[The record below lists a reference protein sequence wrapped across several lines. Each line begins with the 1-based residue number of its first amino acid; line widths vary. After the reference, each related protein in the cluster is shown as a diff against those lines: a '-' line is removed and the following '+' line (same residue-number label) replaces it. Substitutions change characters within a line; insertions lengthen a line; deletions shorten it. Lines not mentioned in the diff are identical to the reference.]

1 MLIAV
6 VTLAACAGAERA
18 LLEQF
23 FGASRLRD
31 TTALQAVST
40 ITFEPREQ
48 GIVRTFEITG
58 VTPERLEG
66 TDARKDVTVEAP
78 VILPDGQTVR
88 EDARGD
94 DAARDRRS
102 ATPWIACTGV
112 TASGTLQRL
121 DRLRGRNHPGALLF
135 RHANPDLARIVCR
148 LAGPRIGSS

>member
-1 MLIAV
+1 MAAALIAV
-6 VTLAACAGAERA
+6 VTLEACASAERP

-66 TDARKDVTVEAP
+66 QTFVKDVTVEAP

-88 EDARGD
+88 K
-94 DAARDRRS
+94 
-102 ATPWIACTGV
+102 TLV
-112 TASGTLQRL
+112 VTLQRASGNGSVNAWIITGVA
-121 DRLRGRNHPGALLF
+121 DQA
-135 RHANPDLARIVCR
+135 RHQ
-148 LAGPRIGSS
+148 

>member
-1 MLIAV
+1 MQACRWRADGRC
-6 VTLAACAGAERA
+6 VTLEACASAERP

-31 TTALQAVST
+31 TTALQTVST

-66 TDARKDVTVEAP
+66 QTFVKDVTVEAP

-88 EDARGD
+88 K
-94 DAARDRRS
+94 
-102 ATPWIACTGV
+102 TLV
-112 TASGTLQRL
+112 VTLQRATGGGGSVNPGL
-121 DRLRGRNHPGALLF
+121 SPASLRSARHP
-135 RHANPDLARIVCR
+135 
-148 LAGPRIGSS
+148 